1 MATEIKISVLIINRN
16 YGRYLRDCLDSAL
29 NQSRPAYEIVVVD
42 DGSTDESAEV
52 IESYGDQLRFFKR
65 PALGIYQTQK
75 FGVEKISGDWVI
87 TLDSDDM
94 LLPHC
99 LEAVYARISPNMSRI
114 SYRLKMVSATGQS
127 IGEEPSRKFLVPEGF
142 VGDYWRKG
150 WEVAA
155 PPGSGNTYPLSVMI
169 NAYDECNYQYLK
181 DGFYP
186 HDRWLQTIASF
197 QGDCGFIPDVCG
209 LYRIHNSSYEGTYM
223 HDASSLL
230 QRINGHHNQ
239 AAYVVAKYR
248 GMGYEVKADDVLAFR
263 YYYWWLRVLYWFA
276 SSESREIEKEG
287 RLFLAGRLLGCVFRG
302 LQTNFSVRC
311 SRLVKVLLVVLL
323 PRRSCYLPIVA
334 KLNWIAR
341 IRAGGA
347 N

>member
-209 LYRIHNSSYEGTYM
+209 LYRIHSRSTEASAVEDSSKILE
-223 HDASSLL
+223 
-230 QRINGHHNQ
+230 RIEGHHCQ
-239 AAYVVAKYR
+239 ASFLVAKYR

-276 SSESREIEKEG
+276 SVDTGNPSPESRFLGPGKLMACAFKG
-287 RLFLAGRLLGCVFRG
+287 PQRHPLVRL
-302 LQTNFSVRC
+302 
-311 SRLVKVLLVVLL
+311 SRTIKALSALML
-323 PRRSCYLPIVA
+323 PRSLKSYSRI
-334 KLNWIAR
+334 LNLNLIER
-341 IRAGGA
+341 VRLRKKS
-347 N
+347 